1 MSAYLR
7 RVINDLAVW
16 AVTMSR
22 RILCSF
28 SLSAWYCLS
37 ISCFLSWNNTNRHH
51 AVTLNRTRDIRALD
65 GGGIPTF
72 QPSPPRCLVL
82 TLPSSPRCPAA
93 DGPSPPASNIQDK
106 NRHKVCVTTAH
117 TPPAATHSLRT
128 TVWLLSFSVWLQMT
142 SPQQDDSAHI

>member
-51 AVTLNRTRDIRALD
+51 AVTVNRTHDIRALE

-106 NRHKVCVTTAH
+106 NRHKVCVTTH
-117 TPPAATHSLRT
+117 TPPPAA
-128 TVWLLSFSVWLQMT
+128 LLSFSVWLQMT
-142 SPQQDDSAHI
+142 SPQQDDSVHI